1 MRNMV
6 RLVADGDAI
15 ATGPLRAARPVH
27 GSCASPIA
35 ITEVGGHHNRPML
48 DTYVRCR
55 KCPPCLQAKR
65 AVWSARAAHEIGHHQ
80 RSWLVTLTC
89 RPDVHFRLLSQARSN
104 ATARGFT
111 PEEWSDAEEFAMRW
125 QQLGIEVTKWLKRL
139 RSKGAKFTYLLVV
152 EAHKS
157 GLPHVHLLIHEL
169 EDTTYR
175 LLTEEWKLGFSHAK
189 LVQGAAA
196 ARYVTKYL
204 VKSVLARV
212 RASQRYGQTAD
223 VVESAHGA
231 W

>member
-1 MRNMV
+1 MV

-27 GSCASPIA
+27 GSCVSPIA

-55 KCPPCLQAKR
+55 KCPPCLAHKR
-65 AVWSARAAHEIGHHQ
+65 AVWSARAAHEIGAHQ

-89 RPDVHFRLLSQARSN
+89 RPDVHFRLLCQARSN
-104 ATARGFT
+104 ATSRGFT
-111 PEEWSDAEEFAMRW
+111 PEEWSPSEEFNERW
-125 QQLGIEVTKWLKRL
+125 KQLGIECTKYIKRL
-139 RSKGAKFTYLLVV
+139 RSKGAKFNYLMVV

-169 EDTTYR
+169 QDTTYR
-175 LLTEEWKLGFSHAK
+175 LVTEEWHLGFSHAK
-189 LVQGAAA
+189 LVDGPVA

-212 RASQRYGQTAD
+212 RASQRYGSTTHEVQSVPD
-223 VVESAHGA
+223 A